1 MGTTNGRAEYE
12 GTEGNA
18 GVSSGVQAV
27 CDWFG
32 PSDFL
37 QVSDL
42 GTASAGAVKSLFG
55 GQVSAHV
62 ANAMFAS
69 PAQQVGRAP
78 LVPFLIMH
86 GAVDRLV
93 PVHQSQILFQK
104 LKQSGTSVKFVILP
118 KSGHGNGWFRSRD
131 DLNMVYDFFDRCF
144 HKGQVCAPSVTT
156 RPST

>member
-1 MGTTNGRAEYE
+1 MRLVRTVGF
-12 GTEGNA
+12 
-18 GVSSGVQAV
+18 SSG
-27 CDWFG
+27 FG
-32 PSDFL
+32 P
-37 QVSDL
+37 
-42 GTASAGAVKSLFG
+42 GNGEHGAVKSLFG

-104 LKQSGTSVKFVILP
+104 LKQSGTSVDLLFCRKADMAMAG
-118 KSGHGNGWFRSRD
+118 SGAG
-131 DLNMVYDFFDRCF
+131 MI
-144 HKGQVCAPSVTT
+144 
-156 RPST
+156 

>member
-1 MGTTNGRAEYE
+1 M
-12 GTEGNA
+12 
-18 GVSSGVQAV
+18 QAV

-42 GTASAGAVKSLFG
+42 GTARHGAVKSLFG

-104 LKQSGTSVKFVILP
+104 LQAVGDV
-118 KSGHGNGWFRSRD
+118 R
-131 DLNMVYDFFDRCF
+131 
-144 HKGQVCAPSVTT
+144 
-156 RPST
+156 